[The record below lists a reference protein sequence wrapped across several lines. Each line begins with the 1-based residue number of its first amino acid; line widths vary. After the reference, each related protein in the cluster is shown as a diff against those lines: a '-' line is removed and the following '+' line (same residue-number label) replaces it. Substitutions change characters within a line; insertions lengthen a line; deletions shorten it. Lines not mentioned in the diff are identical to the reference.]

1 MAYANL
7 NRVNQTI
14 DGFDSIIIV
23 KDIADIPCGVTLD
36 VTGWAEDT
44 IKAGTLLVKKTATGA
59 VAPLAITEKAYGAL
73 PEGCEYFGINKTTI
87 LKAMPLA
94 AVLRMG
100 VVNAAAA
107 KEHVAEYPTAAKTA
121 LKNIDFIY

>member
-7 NRVNQTI
+7 NRVSQTI

-23 KDIADIPCGVTLD
+23 KDLSDIPAGVTLD
-36 VTGWAEDT
+36 TTGWAEDS
-44 IKAGTLLVKKTATGA
+44 IKAGTPIVKKGSTYK
-59 VAPLAITEKAYGAL
+59 PLAVSEGAFAAL
-73 PEGCEYFGINKTTI
+73 SSDEEYFGILKSSI
-87 LKAMPLA
+87 LKAVPMA
-94 AVLRMG
+94 AVLRAG

-107 KEHVAEYPTAAKTA
+107 KTYLGAEYPTALKTA